1 MSELRELYQEVIL
14 DHNKSPRNFGAMENP
29 THQAAGYNPLCGD
42 RYNIYIR
49 LRDDVI
55 EEIRF
60 EGNGCAISKAS
71 ASLMTEALKGINKAE
86 AEVLFEEVHDM
97 LTGKKDM
104 ASVDAEKLNKLV
116 VLSGVSEFPV
126 RVKCATLAWH
136 AMHQALEA
144 MNTSADTKVSTE

>member
-1 MSELRELYQEVIL
+1 
-14 DHNKSPRNFGAMENP
+14 
-29 THQAAGYNPLCGD
+29 
-42 RYNIYIR
+42 
-49 LRDDVI
+49 
-55 EEIRF
+55 
-60 EGNGCAISKAS
+60 
-71 ASLMTEALKGINKAE
+71 
-86 AEVLFEEVHDM
+86 M

-144 MNTSADTKVSTE
+144 MDTSADTKVSTE